1 MRKLF
6 FNILLAFCILTPFV
20 SQSQDEN
27 FTPKLEEFFKQ
38 KKLNK
43 RYIYEYIITSVVKRG
58 IQAKM
63 HAQSKKSLGKINSVK
78 SKNFLKDA
86 GFIERL
92 SGLPPVLSESPYL
105 VTTLSIEN
113 SIMKYFQATKKLIRS
128 NTELIT
134 DAEGNYLDAFD
145 NLLNVVNKDV
155 DQLFEAIVGNKLTMS
170 NNERL
175 TRLKD
180 LAEKSTQKQQFA
192 QMLYARTLTL
202 VEDRRNQ
209 FNELQLNSNIN
220 DYEN

>member
-1 MRKLF
+1 M
-6 FNILLAFCILTPFV
+6 NIVLAISILTPSV

-27 FTPKLEEFFKQ
+27 FTPKLKEFFKQ

-63 HAQSKKSLGKINSVK
+63 HSQSKKSLGKINNHK
-78 SKNFLKDA
+78 TQNFLEDA

-92 SGLPPVLSESPYL
+92 SGLPPMLSESPYL
-105 VTTLSIEN
+105 ITTLSIEN

-134 DAEGNYLDAFD
+134 DAEGNYYLDAFD
-145 NLLNVVNKDV
+145 NLLDFVDQDI
-155 DQLFEAIVGNKLTMS
+155 DQLFMVIVGNDLTMS
-170 NNERL
+170 DNERL

-192 QMLYARTLTL
+192 QMLYARTVTL
-202 VEDRRNQ
+202 VEDRRSQ
-209 FNELQLNSNIN
+209 FNELQLKSNIN